1 MPDDRYDRDVLA
13 WSQHQAALLR
23 RLAHGERV
31 TVVDWEHVV
40 EEIEDAGLSQFNLVQ
55 SYRRLMLVHL
65 LKVHAWPHSVAAG
78 HWPGEILSFQADV
91 AQRYLP
97 SMRQRIDLARLYGL
111 ALRQVA
117 KIADGDGDPVRTPDT
132 CPF

>member
-1 MPDDRYDRDVLA
+1 
-13 WSQHQAALLR
+13 
-23 RLAHGERV
+23 
-31 TVVDWEHVV
+31 
-40 EEIEDAGLSQFNLVQ
+40 
-55 SYRRLMLVHL
+55 MLVHL

-132 CPF
+132 CPFMLEQLPTEDSDVLEARLRASPADPTA